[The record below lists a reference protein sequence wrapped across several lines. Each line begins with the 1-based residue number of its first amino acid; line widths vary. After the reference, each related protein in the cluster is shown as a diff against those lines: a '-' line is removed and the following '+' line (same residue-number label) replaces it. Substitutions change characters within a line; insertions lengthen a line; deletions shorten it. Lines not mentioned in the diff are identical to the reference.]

1 MSHEAPVHAVRGHP
15 SVILINGCSGAGKTS
30 IARALQAQFSTPYV
44 VLGIDAFVFN
54 LLPPQCL
61 GSPEGLSFLRQPDG
75 RVPLRFGP
83 GGVAMQNA
91 YHRTV
96 AAMVGCGLHVIVDE
110 VIVDDAFLADWL
122 NVLGGVDVFFVGVRC
137 DLEDLRRREAA
148 RPDRTRGHMQTH
160 FDIVHAHGDYDVEV
174 DTTAS
179 PTWRCADAIIAA
191 LETRDG
197 VSAFERLRAQRP
209 PATSRIAPV
218 T

>member
-1 MSHEAPVHAVRGHP
+1 MSHETPVRAARGHP

-30 IARALQAQFSTPYV
+30 IAR
-44 VLGIDAFVFN
+44 
-54 LLPPQCL
+54 
-61 GSPEGLSFLRQPDG
+61 
-75 RVPLRFGP
+75 
-83 GGVAMQNA
+83 
-91 YHRTV
+91 
-96 AAMVGCGLHVIVDE
+96 
-110 VIVDDAFLADWL
+110 
-122 NVLGGVDVFFVGVRC
+122 VGVRC

-160 FDIVHAHGDYDVEV
+160 FDIVHAHGVYGVEV

-191 LETRDG
+191 IKAREGD
-197 VSAFERLRAQRP
+197 SAFARLRAQRP